1 MSKLLYLT
9 LIVYEGTQIG
19 EESSNY
25 LILEYSFNTPWI
37 RLSYVL
43 EHINASENWITSQ
56 NFSPIFVASIFTIL
70 LG

>member
-25 LILEYSFNTPWI
+25 LILEYSFNTPWVDYHMFWNI
-37 RLSYVL
+37 LMLLKTESQAKNFFFNFL
-43 EHINASENWITSQ
+43 FAS
-56 NFSPIFVASIFTIL
+56 FSLFF
-70 LG
+70 